1 MLQDVVA
8 GAEPQ
13 QILLLQP
20 AVGEILRILQ
30 PGSGI
35 RKGIVINHD
44 ADGNEMVHLLNQVDE
59 ADLLQLM
66 DKEEAAKYLE
76 STEPTEPEPVM
87 VTPKPEEKEQSNL
100 LPLIGVL
107 LIACIGGGV
116 FFLMKAKGKQKNAAK
131 PDSDADY
138 IDDDEDFGYVEEE
151 AEELD
156 FTDDSV
162 DAEHA

>member
-1 MLQDVVA
+1 
-8 GAEPQ
+8 
-13 QILLLQP
+13 
-20 AVGEILRILQ
+20 
-30 PGSGI
+30 
-35 RKGIVINHD
+35 
-44 ADGNEMVHLLNQVDE
+44 
-59 ADLLQLM
+59 
-66 DKEEAAKYLE
+66 
-76 STEPTEPEPVM
+76 M
-87 VTPKPEEKEQSNL
+87 VTPKPGEKEQPNL